1 MNYIVTI
8 NGKTYEVSVERA
20 AGGYKSVGQAPV
32 KHTPAAAK
40 SVTPAPAPTSV
51 PVAPATPAASAPPA
65 AQGSVVSPMP
75 GVVLNIKANP
85 GDVVRKGQPIVIL
98 EAMKMELEVPAPC
111 DGIVGAIHV
120 KKGDNVAT
128 GAVLADLK

>member
-1 MNYIVTI
+1 MNYTVTI

-20 AGGYKSVGQAPV
+20 AGSYKSVGQPPV
-32 KHTPAAAK
+32 KHTPAAPAAK
-40 SVTPAPAPTSV
+40 PSAPVPAPVPAPAA
-51 PVAPATPAASAPPA
+51 APAAPA

-75 GVVLNIKANP
+75 GVVLDVKANS

-111 DGIVGAIHV
+111 DGTVGAIHV